1 MFNNMLMGAAG
12 ESIKATSFP
21 VDNSAQFNDDDS
33 EYLIRTPTSAGNQRT
48 WTFSFWFKF
57 GSITG
62 RQTIYGQS
70 NAYISINENSSTSA
84 LINLYITGVDS

>member
-62 RQTIYGQS
+62 RQMFFSQ
-70 NAYISINENSSTSA
+70 NNFH
-84 LINLYITGVDS
+84 LHV